1 MSLPYSNRCNMFP
14 HRPPTCI
21 KLLLM
26 EFRPYNSSLV
36 FLRLSMAWAG
46 KKLNLIFFF
55 INSMSGPQLIRFNYP
70 FPSSPDHTYAWVHL
84 IAIWVLKKSKW
95 MIRTTPN
102 HFFFFFQ
109 GFVTKWGSIVQSQ
122 YLLSPNKLIPTPSH
136 SSACAHGGALNELEN
151 GLYTT
156 SNVVDPGMPM
166 SI

>member
-102 HFFFFFQ
+102 HFFFFF
-109 GFVTKWGSIVQSQ
+109 KAW
-122 YLLSPNKLIPTPSH
+122 SPNGVALYNHNICYHPTNWFRLLVTRQH
-136 SSACAHGGALNELEN
+136 VLMEGHWMN
-151 GLYTT
+151 
-156 SNVVDPGMPM
+156 
-166 SI
+166 